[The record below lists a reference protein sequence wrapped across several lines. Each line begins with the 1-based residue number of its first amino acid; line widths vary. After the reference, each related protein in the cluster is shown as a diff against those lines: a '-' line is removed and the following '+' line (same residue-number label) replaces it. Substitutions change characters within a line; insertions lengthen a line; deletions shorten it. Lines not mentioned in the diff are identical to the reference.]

1 MILFLRCNRT
11 KKWVVTTDLNTLM
24 CSSVFGEPMNI
35 EKVILNASKT
45 DFTGCSACAY
55 FKADNLRHAL
65 ARLNGVSKVKV
76 DKITGKVTIEYD
88 KQKINFSKITQRIEK
103 L

>member
-1 MILFLRCNRT
+1 M
-11 KKWVVTTDLNTLM
+11 D
-24 CSSVFGEPMNI
+24 I
-35 EKVILNASKT
+35 EKVILSTSKT
-45 DFTGCSACAY
+45 DSTGCSTCAY

-88 KQKINFSKITQRIEK
+88 KQKINLSKITERIEK
-103 L
+103 LGYPVEILSRDEIQ